1 MNRRAMFSSR
11 LERRRQVRR
20 FARLVGVTVL
30 VIGLGLVGVFA
41 VQGFDFLGSA
51 DADRLPLGA
60 VVLGAVG
67 GVVVVAL
74 AAYAAVRMFSRID

>member
-1 MNRRAMFSSR
+1 MKRRAMFSSR

-20 FARLVGVTVL
+20 FARLVGVTVF

-51 DADRLPLGA
+51 EADRLPLGA
-60 VVLGAVG
+60 VVLAAIGAVF
-67 GVVVVAL
+67 AL
-74 AAYAAVRMFSRID
+74 SLIVYVAVRMFSRID